1 MFVKIEVR
9 HLDSSDREALI
20 RLTAYS
26 YTDAPAKI
34 AEYIAEIEASTDGE
48 LLGVLAD
55 GELAAGL
62 VDWRFD
68 VNVRGTKVPAN
79 GIGMVASAPET
90 RRRGLVRELIVAHL
104 KELRDD
110 GVVLSLLY
118 PFQFAFYNRL
128 GWGFGERRL
137 QLKTPPAEFAR
148 FGRNTGR
155 VRELLYSEP
164 GVVRCAPGHDVESVA
179 ATLNPLYEVE
189 AARWGLSASRPPE
202 DWLRQLVVGS
212 WPVRRHLF
220 VWYSDA
226 GEPEGYVNLSWR
238 ETGWQAPLNVREI
251 VATTPEAWRGLFFFL
266 SCHDSQTKTIQ
277 INLPFEHTL
286 LELLGDPRADA
297 KLEHGPMV
305 RAVDLAD
312 LLRMLTPAEAAGIA
326 GDCLLQVTDELAPW
340 NAGAYRLR
348 AVPGKPLV
356 VEPACAAAGAD
367 LSLGI
372 AALSQLAVGS
382 RSLDDLLAFG
392 LAAARPGPGLDLA
405 WRLFAPQR
413 LWHNEFY

>member
-1 MFVKIEVR
+1 MKTEVR
-9 HLDSSDREALI
+9 HLDSRDREALVH
-20 RLTAYS
+20 LTAYS
-26 YTDAPAKI
+26 YADAPAKI
-34 AEYIAEIEASTDGE
+34 AEYVAEIEASGDGK
-48 LLGVLAD
+48 LLGVFAD

-68 VNVRGTKVPAN
+68 VNVRGTQVPAN

-90 RRRGLVRELIVAHL
+90 RRRGLVRELIAGHL
-104 KELRDD
+104 NKLRAD

-137 QLKTPPAEFAR
+137 QVKTPPAEFGG
-148 FGRNTGR
+148 FGRNIGR

-164 GVVRCAPGHDVESVA
+164 AVLRLAPGYDVESVV
-179 ATLNPLYEVE
+179 ATLNPLYEAE
-189 AARWGLSASRPPE
+189 AARWGLSAARTLE
-202 DWLRQLVVGS
+202 DWRRQLVVGS
-212 WPVRRHLF
+212 WRARRHVF
-220 VWYSDA
+220 VWYSEA
-226 GEPEGYVNLSWR
+226 GRPEGYLNLSWR

-266 SCHDSQTKTIQ
+266 SCHDSQTKTIE

-305 RAVDLAD
+305 RAVDLAG
-312 LLRMLTPAEAAGIA
+312 LLRMLSPAAAVGIA
-326 GDCLLQVTDELAPW
+326 GDCLLQVTDKLAPW
-340 NAGAYRLR
+340 NAGAYHLR
-348 AVPGKPLV
+348 AVPGKPLT

-382 RSLDDLLAFG
+382 RSLEDLLSFG
-392 LAAARPGPGLDLA
+392 LAAARPGPGLDLVG
-405 WRLFAPQR
+405 RLFAPQR
-413 LWHNEFY
+413 LWHNEYY